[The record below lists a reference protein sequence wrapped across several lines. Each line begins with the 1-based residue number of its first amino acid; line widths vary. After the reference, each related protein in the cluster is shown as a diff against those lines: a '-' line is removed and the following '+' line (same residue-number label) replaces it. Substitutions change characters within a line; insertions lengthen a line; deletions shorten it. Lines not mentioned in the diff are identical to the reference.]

1 MKKFRYISIGT
12 LVATA
17 LFLLGISPA
26 LADTAGYNTIGAT
39 NYTLATTSLNNPTGL
54 QITLP
59 VGGTVTK
66 ASAAVKAASGT
77 HQFIIKIYNDSAGTR
92 GSLISTSNASAT
104 LGTTYS
110 FVDVTFA
117 SPPTLSAGT
126 YWLEV
131 IESTGNPGVTTQA
144 GDTGG
149 AANSSYF
156 LNDFAVPVYGTD
168 KYSTTLT
175 YTPNASASAPQGV
188 VLNNTSVQI
197 NNGKIIIN

>member
-1 MKKFRYISIGT
+1 MKRYLGIGT
-12 LVATA
+12 LLATA

-26 LADTAGYNTIGAT
+26 LADTAGYNTIGGADSAISTT
-39 NYTLATTSLNNPTGL
+39 NFNNPSGL

-59 VGGTVTK
+59 VGGMVTK

-77 HQFIIKIYNDSAGTR
+77 HAFVIKIYNDSAGTR

-104 LGTTYS
+104 VGTTYS

-131 IESTGNPGVTTQA
+131 VESTGNPGVTNQA
-144 GDTGG
+144 TDTGG

-156 LNDFAVPVYGTD
+156 LSDVGVPQYGTN

-175 YTPNASASAPQGV
+175 YTPNASAAPKGV

-197 NNGKIIIN
+197 NNGKMIIN